1 MHLMKSTFAFFVL
14 SLLAAPMTLA
24 QDKPAAAITPAALPT
39 VVTHQTLELAGKK
52 QEFTATVGAI
62 RLTDA
67 KGVPDAEIGVTSYVL
82 DGAEPASRPVTFVI
96 NGGPGAGSAWMQ
108 LGAVGPWRIKL
119 DEVSPSMPVVTVAN
133 AETWLDFT
141 DLVLLDPPG
150 TGWARVLGG
159 EDARK
164 KYWTVQG
171 DLNGLAEVIRRWLQ
185 SNNRMASPKAIAGES
200 YGGFRA
206 PRLARLL
213 PETQGVA
220 VSALVLLSP
229 ALDLAAVN
237 RNDVMSYAVRLP
249 SMAAAVRGATDRS
262 AMADVEAY
270 ARGDYIIDLLRG
282 PRDAAAQ
289 VRIVGKL
296 APMLGLAPDLVRQ
309 LAGAIGNNTFLRERG
324 RGQHMIASAYDA
336 TVSAADP
343 FADSPYSYPPD
354 PILLGLQSPY
364 VSALTAL
371 YASKL
376 NFHPDGRYEILN
388 QGVAHAWDW
397 GRGGMPQAISA
408 LRTDLATDP
417 NLHVVVVHGLFD
429 LVTPYLATQLILD
442 GIPEIAPPGRL
453 RLLVLPGGH
462 MFYTMDASR
471 IALHDAARKAIAG
484 NPQQE

>member
-1 MHLMKSTFAFFVL
+1 MKSAFALFALVFM
-14 SLLAAPMTLA
+14 AASMALA
-24 QDKPAAAITPAALPT
+24 QDKPAATVTPAALPT
-39 VVTHQTLELAGKK
+39 IVTRQTLELSGKK
-52 QEFTATVGAI
+52 LEFTATVGAT

-82 DGAEPASRPVTFVI
+82 DGADPASRPVTFVI
-96 NGGPGAGSAWMQ
+96 NGGPGAGSVWMQ

-119 DEVSPSMPVVTVAN
+119 VGVSPSMPVVTVPN

-164 KYWTVQG
+164 KYWALQG

-213 PETQGVA
+213 PEAQGVA

-249 SMAAAVRGATDRS
+249 SMAAAVRNATDRS
-262 AMADVEAY
+262 VMADVEVY
-270 ARGDYIIDLLRG
+270 ARGDYIVDLLRG
-282 PRDAAAQ
+282 PRDEAAQ
-289 VRIVGKL
+289 ARIVSKL
-296 APMLGLAPDLVRQ
+296 APMIGLAPDLLRQ

-324 RGQHMIASAYDA
+324 RGQHVIASAYDA
-336 TVSAADP
+336 TVSSADP

-364 VSALTAL
+364 VSALTSL

-388 QGVAHAWDW
+388 QTVARAWDW
-397 GRGGMPQAISA
+397 GRGGMPQAIGA
-408 LRTDLATDP
+408 LRTDLAADP
-417 NLHVVVVHGLFD
+417 NLRVVIVHGLFD

-442 GIPEIAPPGRL
+442 SITEIAPPDRL
-453 RLLVLPGGH
+453 HLLVLPGGH
-462 MFYTMDASR
+462 MFYSVDASR
-471 IALHDAARKAIAG
+471 IALHDAARAAIAASATKD
-484 NPQQE
+484 

>member
-1 MHLMKSTFAFFVL
+1 MKSAFALFALVFM
-14 SLLAAPMTLA
+14 AASMALA
-24 QDKPAAAITPAALPT
+24 QDKPAATVTPAALPT
-39 VVTHQTLELAGKK
+39 IVTRQTLELSGKK
-52 QEFTATVGAI
+52 LEFTATVGAT

-82 DGAEPASRPVTFVI
+82 DGADPASRPVTFVI
-96 NGGPGAGSAWMQ
+96 NGGPGAGSVWMQ

-119 DEVSPSMPVVTVAN
+119 VGVSPSMPVVTVPN

-164 KYWTVQG
+164 KYWAVQG

-185 SNNRMASPKAIAGES
+185 NNNRMASPKAIAGES

-213 PETQGVA
+213 PEAQGVA

-249 SMAAAVRGATDRS
+249 SMAAAVRAAPDRS
-262 AMADVEAY
+262 VLTDVEAY
-270 ARGDYIIDLLRG
+270 ARSDYIVDLLRG
-282 PRDAAAQ
+282 PRDEAAQ
-289 VRIVGKL
+289 ARIVSKL
-296 APMLGLAPDLVRQ
+296 APMMGLAPDLLRQ

-324 RGQHMIASAYDA
+324 RGQHAIASAYDA

-364 VSALTAL
+364 VSALTSL

-388 QGVAHAWDW
+388 QNVARAWDW

-408 LRTDLATDP
+408 LRTDLAADP
-417 NLHVVVVHGLFD
+417 NLRVVIVHGLFD
-429 LVTPYLATQLILD
+429 LVTPYLATQFILD
-442 GIPEIAPPGRL
+442 GIPEIAPPDRL
-453 RLLVLPGGH
+453 HLLVLPGGH
-462 MFYTMDASR
+462 MFYSVDASR
-471 IALHDAARKAIAG
+471 IALHDAARAAVAASAKKD
-484 NPQQE
+484 